1 MSNNLKAG
9 IRFNPN
15 IYAEIGYDSQNE
27 TGEMSVIGANGET
40 IWESEGGG
48 GSSGFSLAQMTITG
62 GSGRVTLTL
71 PIATEPEDGNFD
83 IVTKPQNFNSGDT
96 PNIVIP
102 TSGRTFGI
110 IDASVDFDISG
121 NIQYNAEL
129 GGFYITGNCTITLSD
144 GEIG

>member
-9 IRFNPN
+9 IRFNPD

-27 TGEMSVIGANGET
+27 TGEMSVIGADGQT
-40 IWESEGGG
+40 IWESGSG
-48 GSSGFSLAQMTITG
+48 GSSNFNLAVMTITG

-71 PIATEPEDGNFD
+71 PIATEAEDGGFD
-83 IVTKPQNFNSGDT
+83 IVTLPQIFRAGDT

-102 TSGRTFGI
+102 NIGRTFGI
-110 IDASVDFDISG
+110 IDATVDFDISG

>member
-40 IWESEGGG
+40 IWESSEGG
-48 GSSGFSLAQMTITG
+48 GSSNFSLAQMTITG

-71 PIATEPEDGNFD
+71 PIATEPEDGGFD
-83 IVTKPQNFNSGDT
+83 IVTKPQNFSAGDT

-102 TSGRTFGI
+102 NSGRTFGI

-121 NIQYNAEL
+121 NIQYNL
-129 GGFYITGNCTITLSD
+129 DLQGFYITGDCTITLSD